1 MNTSNQTEL
10 LNTLIELEEQI
21 NELWNY
27 HPDNENCIDVVAEFD
42 NLQKNALHIEQELKE
57 KV

>member
-1 MNTSNQTEL
+1 MNTSNKTEL

-42 NLQKNALHIEQELKE
+42 NLQKNN
-57 KV
+57 